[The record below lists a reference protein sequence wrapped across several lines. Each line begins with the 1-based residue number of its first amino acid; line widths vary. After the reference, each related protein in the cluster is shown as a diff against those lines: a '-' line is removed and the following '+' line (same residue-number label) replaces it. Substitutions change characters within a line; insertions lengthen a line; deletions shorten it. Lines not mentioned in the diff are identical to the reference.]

1 LHVPLI
7 NITAMTMMMMMMM
20 MIIIIIIII
29 KIRAVNTALAYP
41 STPSPPSKKSW
52 QAALFQVKS
61 LFILYSVFSDWTSLL
76 NGTNGPTS

>member
-1 LHVPLI
+1 MHVPLI

-41 STPSPPSKKSW
+41 STPSPPPKKLASS
-52 QAALFQVKS
+52 FVPSEKP
-61 LFILYSVFSDWTSLL
+61 LYFV
-76 NGTNGPTS
+76 